1 MNFLIFYLAD
11 FTLSGRNN
19 ARKMKFSIKNFFS
32 KCDQICSFQ
41 QLVTF
46 TEEILNG
53 KLHFFVQWNE
63 LVVFVIWTS
72 HFTFLNS
79 HIISEF
85 LLKVNSLTKLSSS
98 EDSPLPSCR
107 FDLSDFLI
115 FTIFIYLF
123 MLLTIAYQSSIIPK
137 KLANR
142 NYVVHNIWVRTIFKH
157 KGPN

>member
-1 MNFLIFYLAD
+1 MHERWSFPLRISSVNVTKSVVFSSWSHLLKKSLMVNFI
-11 FTLSGRNN
+11 
-19 ARKMKFSIKNFFS
+19 
-32 KCDQICSFQ
+32 
-41 QLVTF
+41 
-46 TEEILNG
+46 
-53 KLHFFVQWNE
+53 FFVQWNE

-107 FDLSDFLI
+107 FDLSDLLI